1 MKRYKISIMALALL
15 AGVTSCSDWLEQEPP
30 SQLTPDGF
38 LNDASRL
45 EAATNALYTA
55 VLPSH
60 NRWGYGMYGEDQNTD
75 NQAVNSPTSM
85 YGNGLWLVGS
95 TNDNWSWTNI
105 RNINY
110 QLNNALEM
118 YNSKNMSGD
127 EKTIRQYLGEMYFFR
142 AYSYFKLLQK
152 FGDLPI
158 VTTAMP
164 DDEAVL
170 VAANKRQ
177 PCNEVARFIINTLD
191 TAATYMT
198 PDFVKHTRVSYDAAQ
213 LLKSRVALYEAS
225 WLTNFKGTPFVPN
238 GEGWPGAAKDY
249 NQNYQ
254 YPAGSIDEEA
264 KYFYTAAAE
273 AAQIVADK
281 YVGKLSKNTGVVPQ
295 SSTDPS
301 NPYMALWGT
310 NDMSGTPEIIL
321 WRQYDRSLGVVNN
334 VETMTNHGN
343 YGIGLTR
350 SYVENF
356 LMKDGKPIYASEY
369 TYSDKTIADVAKD
382 RDPRLAVFLKVP
394 GQKNYFINENSS
406 LGDHAVAIEPQPN
419 ITNKSAENGYSTG
432 YTIRKGAMFDKSV
445 AGNGDNYN
453 ACALFRATE
462 ALLNYMEAEYMLT
475 NNLSSGKILEYWR
488 AIREAAGFT
497 GEALNPQVTIDATD
511 MAKEAVNDWGAY
523 SGGKVLTDKV
533 LYNIRRER
541 RSELMAEGLRNMDL
555 HRWRSF
561 DQLMTTPYH
570 IEGIHLWNTGMDEA
584 IANDA
589 TVEKQTL
596 VYEGQSGTPNV
607 SAPSRSEYYRPTEV
621 NSTNNFYNGLTW
633 HMAHYLDPLPIRQFL
648 LTATDHASVDQSP
661 LYQNPYWST
670 TAGEAAEK

>member
-1 MKRYKISIMALALL
+1 MKLYKIFMFSLALV

-45 EAATNALYTA
+45 EAAANQFYTD

-60 NRWGYGMYGEDQNTD
+60 GQWDYGMYGADQNTD
-75 NQAVNSPTSM
+75 NQAVNSPASM
-85 YGNGLWLVGS
+85 YGTGLWMVESSNG
-95 TNDNWSWTNI
+95 NWNWNNV

-110 QLNNALEM
+110 QLNNALEL
-118 YNSKNMSGD
+118 YNAKQISGD
-127 EKTIRQYLGEMYFFR
+127 DKTIRQYLGEMYFFR
-142 AYSYFKLLQK
+142 AYSYFTLLQK

-158 VTTAMP
+158 VTQAMP
-164 DDEAVL
+164 DNEAIL
-170 VAANKRQ
+170 VAADKRK

-198 PDFVKHTRVSYDAAQ
+198 PDFVAHTRVSYDAAQ
-213 LLKSRVALYEAS
+213 VLKSRVALYMGS

-238 GEGWPGAAKDY
+238 GEGWPGATKDY
-249 NQNYQ
+249 NKNYQ

-264 KYFYTAAAE
+264 KYFFTQAVE
-273 AAQIVADK
+273 AAQIVGDK
-281 YVGKLSKNTGVVPQ
+281 YAGKLVKNTGVVPQ
-295 SSTDPS
+295 SESDPS
-301 NPYMALWGT
+301 NPYMSLWGT
-310 NDMSGTPEIIL
+310 NDMSSTPEIIL
-321 WRQYDRSLGVVNN
+321 WRQYDRSLGIVNN
-334 VETMTNHGN
+334 VETMVNHGN

-356 LMKDGKPIYASEY
+356 LMKDGKPIYDSEY
-369 TYSDKTIADVAKD
+369 EYSDKTIADVAKN

-394 GQKNYFINENSS
+394 GQKNYFINSNSN
-406 LGDHAVAIEPQPN
+406 LGDHSVAIEPQPK
-419 ITNKSAENGYSTG
+419 ITDKSSEKGYSTG
-432 YTIRKGAMFDKSV
+432 YTIRKGGMFDKSV

-453 ACALFRATE
+453 ACAVFRATE

-475 NNLSSGKILEYWR
+475 KNINGGKILEYWR
-488 AIREAAGFT
+488 AVRQAAGFT
-497 GEALNPQVTIDATD
+497 GEAVNPEVTIHATD
-511 MAKEAVNDWGAY
+511 MSKEAKTDWGAY
-523 SGGKVLTDKV
+523 SAGQVLTDKT

-541 RSELMAEGLRNMDL
+541 RCELMGEGLRNMDL

-561 DQLMTTPYH
+561 DQLMTVPYH
-570 IEGIHLWNTGMDEA
+570 IEGIHLWNTGMDKA

-589 TVEKQTL
+589 TVAKQTL
-596 VYEGQSGTPNV
+596 VYEGQEGTPNV
-607 SAPSRSEYYRPTEV
+607 SSPSRSEYLRPTEV

-661 LYQNPYWST
+661 LYQNPYWPT
-670 TAGEAAEK
+670 TAGSPAEK